1 MVDDAGS
8 AARRELL
15 AHLRETLKAVRLLKH
30 DMSTQHPDVPA
41 GTLSVLAL
49 IDAMGAEP
57 APGCHVKDLATRSS
71 LDPSTVSRAVAS
83 VVRAGLVERTADPY
97 DGRASVLGLTAAGR
111 RALGDALAWSDA
123 RLADAL
129 KEWSPEDITVF
140 TALLQR
146 FSSDLMSRHH
156 QPLEAVR

>member
-15 AHLRETLKAVRLLKH
+15 AHLREMLKAVRLLKN

-49 IDAMGAEP
+49 IDAMDGEP
-57 APGCHVKDLATRSS
+57 ARGCHVKDLAARSS
-71 LDPSTVSRAVAS
+71 LDPSTVSRAVAA

-97 DGRASVLGLTAAGR
+97 DGRASVLGLTPAGR
-111 RALGDALAWSDA
+111 RSLDDAMAWTDDRIAGALEKWNS
-123 RLADAL
+123 
-129 KEWSPEDITVF
+129 EDISVF

-146 FSSDLMSRHH
+146 FSADLMSHH
-156 QPLEAVR
+156 HRPLEAAR